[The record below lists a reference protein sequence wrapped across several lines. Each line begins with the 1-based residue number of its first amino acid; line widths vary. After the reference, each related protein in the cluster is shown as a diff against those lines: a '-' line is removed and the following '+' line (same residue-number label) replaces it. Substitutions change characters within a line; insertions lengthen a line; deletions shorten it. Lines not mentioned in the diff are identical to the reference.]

1 MAFGVTVCVVVQS
14 TVLELS
20 VLHLPYQRL
29 PDYRPHNRHD
39 RASGSFYY
47 PNRRRVDIPYCHNY
61 NYWYMYCL
69 PSSPQAL
76 SKNKNQKVTTGN
88 WIQTAVRQFVL
99 AIRRGFPNKA
109 YCLFANAVLLFV
121 YIYAA
126 VYLSVVSRSVPEYF
140 THMKTSPLEGTL
152 SCHTFSAPETS
163 VFAVLSEIQDLP
175 QYSRL
180 L

>member
-1 MAFGVTVCVVVQS
+1 MAFDVTVCVVVQS

-76 SKNKNQKVTTGN
+76 NKNKTK
-88 WIQTAVRQFVL
+88 RL
-99 AIRRGFPNKA
+99 RREIGFKPLCDNSSLLSGEA
-109 YCLFANAVLLFV
+109 SLTRHTVCSLMLCYYSSTSMPLYICLLFH
-121 YIYAA
+121 
-126 VYLSVVSRSVPEYF
+126 VPFENISLIWRPR
-140 THMKTSPLEGTL
+140 HSKEGSL
-152 SCHTFSAPETS
+152 SCHTYGATGPRFFGPLRNTRSAP
-163 VFAVLSEIQDLP
+163 I
-175 QYSRL
+175 
-180 L
+180 